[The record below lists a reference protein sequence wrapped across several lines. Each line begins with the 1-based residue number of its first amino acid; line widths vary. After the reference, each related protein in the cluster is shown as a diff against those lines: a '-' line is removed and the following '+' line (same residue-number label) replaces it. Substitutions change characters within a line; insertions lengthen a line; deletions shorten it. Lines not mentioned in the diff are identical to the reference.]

1 MSDYK
6 DYKQQQRLLR
16 LAQILAPLGPIPISK
31 SQWWEGVRKGVYPQP
46 VKLGPRITAWRA
58 SDIERLIKE
67 GI

>member
-1 MSDYK
+1 MSDYQA
-6 DYKQQQRLLR
+6 YNEQQRLLR

-31 SQWWEGVRKGVYPQP
+31 SQWWDSVRKGVYPQP
-46 VKLGPRITAWRA
+46 VKLGVRITAWRA